1 LLWHKLAK
9 TYCQKHPHDFWSLV
23 NKLTKPRNSRCA
35 PVVDGVS
42 DGYDIANLWAS
53 KLQGLLNTHSS
64 SLRHT
69 LLQASN
75 ISLSL
80 DHLSTV
86 HVSIDDEVQVCFESC
101 TCIKLKLYL
110 CQVPSSAPTRV
121 TVVNVTSTT
130 LSLEWDPLTIEDHN
144 GVITGYVVNYSRVD
158 TGSTVTVVSSTTSVY
173 IGMLRPYTT
182 YSFSV
187 AAETSVGSGPFSPSL
202 QRTTAEDG
210 MSQIECS
217 LYYDL

>member
-1 LLWHKLAK
+1 M
-9 TYCQKHPHDFWSLV
+9 
-23 NKLTKPRNSRCA
+23 
-35 PVVDGVS
+35 
-42 DGYDIANLWAS
+42 
-53 KLQGLLNTHSS
+53 
-64 SLRHT
+64 
-69 LLQASN
+69 
-75 ISLSL
+75 
-80 DHLSTV
+80 
-86 HVSIDDEVQVCFESC
+86 
-101 TCIKLKLYL
+101 KLYL

-158 TGSTVTVVSSTTSVY
+158 TGSTVTIVSSTTSVY

-217 LYYDL
+217 LYYV